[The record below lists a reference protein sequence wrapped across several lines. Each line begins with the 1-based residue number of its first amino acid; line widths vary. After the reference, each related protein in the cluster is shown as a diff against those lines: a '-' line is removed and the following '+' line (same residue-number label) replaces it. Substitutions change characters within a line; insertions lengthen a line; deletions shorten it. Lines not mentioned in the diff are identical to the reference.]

1 MKSLNSLIKKSF
13 SALGFSIRRKI
24 PALAGLKL
32 LPKVKTIIDVGVAY
46 GTPDLYAHF
55 PDAEL
60 ILVEGSP
67 EFHSFLQSQV
77 LGSRKG
83 RLVKFAVGSSSG
95 SGYLRL
101 NGPGSS
107 LLTASRMTGLYN
119 KELETV
125 EVQIRRLDELVSADE
140 LKHPTLLKIDTEGF
154 ELEVLKGSEAL
165 LPNIDFIIAEVSLI
179 KRFQKSYQASEI
191 INWLQERE
199 FQIFQI
205 IDCIPDSKGIFR
217 YADFVFARR
226 EFIDRFNAT
235 V

>member
-1 MKSLNSLIKKSF
+1 MKSLHWFIKKSF
-13 SALGFSIRRKI
+13 SVLGFSIRRKV

-32 LPKVKTIIDVGVAY
+32 LPKVETIIDVGVAY
-46 GTPDLYAHF
+46 GTPDLYAYF

-60 ILVEGSP
+60 ILVEGNA
-67 EFHSFLQSQV
+67 EFHSYLESQV
-77 LGSRKG
+77 LGRRKG

-95 SGYLRL
+95 SGYLQL

-107 LLTASRMTGLYN
+107 LLTASKMTGLYN
-119 KELETV
+119 KKLETV
-125 EVQIRRLDELVSADE
+125 EVQIRRLDQLVSADE

-165 LPNIDFIIAEVSLI
+165 LSKIDFIVAEVSLI
-179 KRFQKSYQASEI
+179 KRFQKSYQPSEI
-191 INWLQERE
+191 INWLQERGFE
-199 FQIFQI
+199 IFQI
-205 IDCIPDSKGIFR
+205 IDCFPDSKGIFR

-226 EFIDRFNAT
+226 EFIDSFNAT